1 MKKIILLV
9 ALTSSIFASSSDG
22 IILGTGVG
30 STSTKSTTSST
41 GAYRKNTTGNESGS
55 TFEISLE
62 YRIKSIYQIGITYG
76 DIAVADSNRDI
87 NNDSSVYYLIA
98 TADYIF
104 MKDKKWRPFIG
115 IALGNSTMDYKLS
128 SVNYKTSSISLKNS
142 ALALGIRAGVA
153 YEFGNLEVSY
163 RIQYLSTKLEA
174 SDSLYVGTEYETKMV
189 AGHEDFMNSMIFV
202 KYHF

>member
-9 ALTSSIFASSSDG
+9 ALASSIFASSSDG
-22 IILGTGVG
+22 IILGFGVG
-30 STSTKSTTSST
+30 STSTKSTTSTT
-41 GAYRKNTTGNESGS
+41 GVYRRNTTKNESGS

-76 DIAVADSNRDI
+76 DIAVADSNGDI
-87 NNDSSVYYLIA
+87 DSDSSLYYLIA

-115 IALGNSTMDYKLS
+115 IALGNSTMDYKI
-128 SVNYKTSSISLKNS
+128 SSINLKGS

-153 YEFGNLEVSY
+153 YEFGNLEISY
-163 RIQYLSTKLEA
+163 RIQYLRTILEA
-174 SDSLYVGTEYETKMV
+174 SDSLYIGTEYENKIV